1 MKEDGS
7 PKIYLLPNLMTAG
20 NLFCGFAATLRIV
33 EGALTQQR
41 GADPNELYHTA
52 IWFILGACIFDLLDG
67 RVARMGGHE
76 SPFGREFDSIAD
88 IVSFGVAPALLIYRI
103 VLQENYRFGWL
114 IAFLYLVCGALRL
127 ARFNCIAAANLPG
140 GDKEFKGFPIP
151 AAAGTIASLTL
162 FLLWWQSGEHKV
174 TIGYG
179 RYILPPLMIFLAF
192 MMFSR
197 FRYPSFKAV
206 NWRTKRSIP
215 RFIVITC
222 LVVFTFMNYEWMP
235 AVIFISYL
243 IYGFV
248 RPWISRK
255 WQREIEEEDDD
266 EDEAPVTP

>member
-1 MKEDGS
+1 MNEDDGS

-20 NLFCGFAATLRIV
+20 NLFCGFAATLRIM
-33 EGALTQQR
+33 EGALLENQ
-41 GADPNELYHTA
+41 GGNPVALYHAA

-88 IVSFGVAPALLIYRI
+88 IVSFGLAPSLLIYRI
-103 VLQENYRFGWL
+103 VLRESTHFGWL

-151 AAAGTIASLTL
+151 AAAGLIASLTL
-162 FLLWWQSGEHKV
+162 FVLWWQAGEHGF
-174 TIGYG
+174 GYG
-179 RYILPPLMIFLAF
+179 RYLFPPLMVFLAF

-197 FRYPSFKAV
+197 VRYPSFKAV
-206 NWRTKRSIP
+206 NWHTKKSIP
-215 RFIVITC
+215 RFIVIIS
-222 LVVFTFMNYEWMP
+222 LLVFTAINYEWMP
-235 AVIFISYL
+235 AIIFLAYL
-243 IYGFV
+243 LYGFG

-255 WQREIEEEDDD
+255 WQREIEEEDD
-266 EDEAPVTP
+266 EDETPAATL